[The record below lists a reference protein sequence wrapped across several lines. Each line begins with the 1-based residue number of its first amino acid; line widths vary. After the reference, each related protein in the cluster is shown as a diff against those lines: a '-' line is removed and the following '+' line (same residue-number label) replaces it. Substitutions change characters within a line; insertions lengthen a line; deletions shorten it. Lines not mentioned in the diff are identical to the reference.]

1 MVMWLSPKVALPEC
15 EASPECNRQ
24 LLFFI
29 FWGKLSTWLYNMYSE
44 QKDSDKDQEVEA
56 LRAENCLI
64 FTRPSNVALI
74 DARTMKSYN
83 FANPIYPDMSSTFQ
97 IIVNS
102 GGDAIYGRSSYLRL
116 EYQVGSAGV
125 DFGLGTIL
133 NIFSRIRISHRSG
146 EILEDVLNVNL
157 LANLKRFWAYSRTD
171 RMKLDGDLGVEATA
185 ANSNVPIVSTTQ
197 VAIIPMSLLCG
208 LFDNEHQMIPPALLS
223 GCRIELEMSPYAQIT
238 TINRSV
244 GSGPTT
250 IFNFRPTLV
259 LDSCQLY
266 DVVNKQLLEEMADE
280 GRSGIQF
287 SFKTVFNSF
296 VTSGQTSV
304 NIDVQQS
311 ASCVTKAIA
320 VCRDIFQINNIPTVA
335 TDIGGDAFKA
345 IAPFAQAQWRL
356 GSQYFP
362 QQVCSV
368 PKRTTVNNH
377 WNNTQAGSKEWY
389 QLTHQAWMS
398 GFDQF
403 HKSAGLDASVQFNI
417 PDFAAELST
426 NSWAQGQAHY
436 GYVGERSPVG
446 LELTG
451 QSSNNSRV
459 LNFNATIADLTGA
472 AAQPAAGAAAVSNL
486 YYTLTSAVGYRVD
499 IFLEYLRVANV
510 LGDSCIIDR

>member
-1 MVMWLSPKVALPEC
+1 
-15 EASPECNRQ
+15 
-24 LLFFI
+24 
-29 FWGKLSTWLYNMYSE
+29 MYSE

-64 FTRPSNVALI
+64 YTRPSNVALI
-74 DARTMKSYN
+74 DTRTMKSYN
-83 FANPIYPDMSSTFQ
+83 FANPVYPDMSSTLQ
-97 IIVNS
+97 MVVNS
-102 GGDAIYGRSSYLRL
+102 GGDAVYGRSSYLRL

-133 NIFSRIRISHRSG
+133 NIFSRIRILHRSG
-146 EILEDVLNVNL
+146 EILEDILNINL
-157 LANLKRFWAYSRTD
+157 LANLKRFWAYSRED
-171 RMKLDGDLGVEATA
+171 RMKLDGNLGVVGGVP
-185 ANSNVPIVSTTQ
+185 NSNAPEVSTTQ

-208 LFDNEHQMIPPALLS
+208 LFDNEHQMIPPALLA
-223 GCRIELEMSPYAQIT
+223 GARVELEVSPFNTIT
-238 TINRSV
+238 TTNRGV

-266 DVVNKQLLEEMADE
+266 DVVNRQLLTEMADE

-304 NIDVQQS
+304 NIDVAQS

-320 VCRDIFQINNIPTVA
+320 VCRDNFQINNVVNPVAATVS
-335 TDIGGDAFKA
+335 GDAFKC

-362 QQVCSV
+362 MSAVNV
-368 PKRTTVNNH
+368 PRRFAATAH
-377 WNNTQAGSKEWY
+377 WDAIQAGSKEWY

-398 GFDQF
+398 GFDQY

-417 PDFAAELST
+417 AGAGTDLSV
-426 NSWAQGQAHY
+426 NSWEQGQAHY
-436 GYVGERSPVG
+436 GFVGERSPVG

-451 QSSNNSRV
+451 SSTNNSR
-459 LNFNATIADLTGA
+459 LLSFNATIADLTGSTVT
-472 AAQPAAGAAAVSNL
+472 PPVAGAAISPSL
-486 YYTLTSAVGYRVD
+486 YYSLTPTSGYRVD
-499 IFLEYLRVANV
+499 IFLEYLRVANI
-510 LGDSCIIDR
+510 LGDSCVVDR